1 MAQSKAWT
9 EPGPITVAPGVHRI
23 PLPLPNDGL
32 HAVNVYA
39 IEDGD
44 RLVLIDSG
52 WALRESRDSLAA
64 ALRHL
69 DRDLGDISRFLVT
82 HIHRD
87 HYTQA
92 VALRRE
98 FGNRIALGI
107 GEQPSLT
114 GQLLTDE
121 PQLTQHA
128 EKLLSC
134 GAKVVLD
141 RIATAFD
148 VTPEPGVWEEPDEW
162 LSNDTVIEIG
172 DRALR
177 VVETP
182 GHTQGHV
189 VFVDDK
195 AGLLF
200 AGDHVLPHIT
210 PSIGFEAVIPDYPLR
225 DYLESLKLVR
235 AMPDLR
241 LLPAHG
247 QVADSVH
254 DRVDELLDHHERRLD
269 TIAAALDAGAANAY
283 DVARLIGWTRRER
296 HFDDLDPFNQMLA
309 VLETGAHLDLLV
321 LRGRLRSTTIDGV
334 AHYAVR

>member
-1 MAQSKAWT
+1 MARDEWT
-9 EPGPITVAPGVHRI
+9 EPGPVEVAAGVHRI
-23 PLPLPNDGL
+23 PLPLPSDAL
-32 HAVNVYA
+32 RAVNVYA

-52 WALRESRDSLAA
+52 WALRESREALAA

-69 DRDLGDISRFLVT
+69 DRDLKDISRFLVT

-98 FGNRIALGI
+98 FGHRVALGI
-107 GEQPSLT
+107 GERPSLS
-114 GQLLTDE
+114 GELLSGKPL
-121 PQLTQHA
+121 PQYA
-128 EKLLSC
+128 DKLLSC
-134 GAKVVLD
+134 GAKVVID
-141 RIATAFD
+141 RIGEAITIK
-148 VTPEPGVWEEPDEW
+148 PEPGVWEEPDEW
-162 LSNDTVIEIG
+162 LSDGETIHLA
-172 DRALR
+172 DRTLR

-189 VFVDDK
+189 VFVDSD

-210 PSIGFEAVIPDYPLR
+210 PSIGFEAKLPEQPLR
-225 DYLESLKLVR
+225 DYLGSLKTVR

-247 QVADSVH
+247 AVSDSTH
-254 DRVDELLDHHERRLD
+254 ARVDELLDHHERRLD
-269 TIAAALDAGAANAY
+269 AIAAALGVGAANAY
-283 DVARLIGWTRRER
+283 EVARLIGWTRRER
-296 HFDDLDPFNQMLA
+296 HFDELDVFNQMLA
-309 VLETGAHLDLLV
+309 VMETGAHLDLLV
-321 LRGRLRSTTIDGV
+321 LRGRARSETLDGV
-334 AHYAVR
+334 VHYGLL

>member
-1 MAQSKAWT
+1 MARDEWGQ
-9 EPGPITVAPGVHRI
+9 PGPVEVAAGVHRI
-23 PLPLPNDGL
+23 PLPLPNDAL

-39 IEDGD
+39 IEDGGQ
-44 RLVLIDSG
+44 LVLIDSG
-52 WALRESRDSLAA
+52 WALQESREALTT
-64 ALRHL
+64 ALRRL
-69 DRDLGDISRFLVT
+69 DRDLDDISRFLIT

-98 FGNRIALGI
+98 FGHRIALGI

-114 GQLLTDE
+114 DELLSGKT
-121 PQLTQHA
+121 LTQYA
-128 EKLLSC
+128 DKLLSF
-134 GAKVVLD
+134 GAKVVVD
-141 RIATAFD
+141 RIGKAIEIR
-148 VTPEPGVWEEPDEW
+148 PEPGVWEEPDEW
-162 LSNDTVIEIG
+162 LSNGEVITLA

-189 VFVDDK
+189 VFVDEA

-210 PSIGFEAVIPDYPLR
+210 PSIGFEAKLPELPLR
-225 DYLESLKLVR
+225 DYLGSLKLVR

-247 QVADSVH
+247 QVSDSTH
-254 DRVDELLDHHERRLD
+254 ARVDELLDHHERRLD
-269 TIAAALDAGAANAY
+269 AIAGALAEGAATAY
-283 DVARLIGWTRRER
+283 EVSRLIGWTRRER
-296 HFDDLDPFNQMLA
+296 HFDDLDVFNQMLA
-309 VLETGAHLDLLV
+309 VMETGAHLDLLA
-321 LRGRLRSTTIDGV
+321 LRGRARSESLDGV
-334 AHYAVR
+334 VHYGLL

>member
-1 MAQSKAWT
+1 MART
-9 EPGPITVAPGVHRI
+9 EWADPGPVEVAAGVHRI
-23 PLPLPNDGL
+23 PLPLPHDAL

-52 WALRESRDSLAA
+52 WALRESREALTA
-64 ALRHL
+64 ALHHL
-69 DRDLGDISRFLVT
+69 DRDLRDISRFLVT

-98 FGNRIALGI
+98 FGNRVALGI
-107 GEQPSLT
+107 GEQPSLS
-114 GQLLTDE
+114 GELLAGKPLRQYAD
-121 PQLTQHA
+121 
-128 EKLLSC
+128 KLLSC
-134 GAKVVLD
+134 GAKVVVD
-141 RIATAFD
+141 RIGKAIE

-162 LSNDTVIEIG
+162 LSEGQEIRLT
-172 DRALR
+172 DRTLR

-189 VFVDDK
+189 VFVDET

-210 PSIGFEAVIPDYPLR
+210 PSIGFEAKLPEQPLR
-225 DYLESLKLVR
+225 DYLGSLKTVR

-247 QVADSVH
+247 SVSESTH
-254 DRVDELLDHHERRLD
+254 ERVDELLDHHERRLD
-269 TIAAALDAGAANAY
+269 AIAAALTAGAANAY
-283 DVARLIGWTRRER
+283 EVARLIGWTRRER
-296 HFDDLDPFNQMLA
+296 HLDELDVFNQMLA
-309 VLETGAHLDLLV
+309 VMETGAHLDLLV
-321 LRGRLRSTTIDGV
+321 LRGRARSETLDGV
-334 AHYAVR
+334 VHYGLL